1 MPCSDTQQG
10 EDCLPEEAFFEYL
23 KEEQAFVSFFWFDHY
38 VATNPEALESTVLQN
53 ANRNDAYQVFPRLM
67 DHKYTLSTPNLTVQ
81 IFMEFEETL
90 FTKDLLNKEST
101 QEVFGQIRYSR
112 IEFLQRKEGDPYL
125 IFSLAPSL
133 NRQVVTV
140 RMQGNQGLVEVLLV
154 LMSVIGGL
162 YTSSEKIAR
171 IVLEVVTRPSFL
183 KEQLE
188 ELFLVNNVD

>member
-1 MPCSDTQQG
+1 
-10 EDCLPEEAFFEYL
+10 
-23 KEEQAFVSFFWFDHY
+23 
-38 VATNPEALESTVLQN
+38 
-53 ANRNDAYQVFPRLM
+53 M